1 MDIVNSSEN
10 LIFLHNTLHLVSQL
24 VDNVI
29 LACGGIL
36 PILSSATSP
45 NVSQSIFIIQSS
57 IKPKQLFFQW
67 YNTRH
72 GVTSAPIPFE
82 VF

>member
-45 NVSQSIFIIQSS
+45 NVRYIYKLLIKSIF
-57 IKPKQLFFQW
+57 KYW
-67 YNTRH
+67 
-72 GVTSAPIPFE
+72 
-82 VF
+82 